1 MSLIEQATQRL
12 EQLRQAGVD
21 LPPAP
26 TPEAPSAVVSAR
38 PVTPVRALEPV
49 FAPSAGAAAA
59 QRVELDP
66 KVLSAAGIVH
76 PDAMRSQLGDEYRV
90 IKRPLIDNAKGRT
103 GAVPIKDAN
112 LIMIT
117 SALPGEGKTFTAA
130 NLAMSIAMELNHT
143 VMLVDADV
151 ARPSLMKLLG
161 LPQRRGLLDVL
172 GDESVDLQQVLL
184 RTNIANLTILPSGNS
199 HPRATE
205 LLASDAMV
213 RLLADMGSRY
223 ADRIIIFDSPPLL
236 VTTEARALAAH
247 MGQVVVVVKA
257 ESTSQA
263 EVKHA
268 LAMIAGCPIKL
279 MLLNQAATSVK
290 DGYGYGYGY
299 GYGN

>member
-1 MSLIEQATQRL
+1 
-12 EQLRQAGVD
+12 
-21 LPPAP
+21 
-26 TPEAPSAVVSAR
+26 
-38 PVTPVRALEPV
+38 
-49 FAPSAGAAAA
+49 
-59 QRVELDP
+59 
-66 KVLSAAGIVH
+66 
-76 PDAMRSQLGDEYRV
+76 
-90 IKRPLIDNAKGRT
+90 
-103 GAVPIKDAN
+103 
-112 LIMIT
+112 
-117 SALPGEGKTFTAA
+117 
-130 NLAMSIAMELNHT
+130 
-143 VMLVDADV
+143 
-151 ARPSLMKLLG
+151 
-161 LPQRRGLLDVL
+161 
-172 GDESVDLQQVLL
+172 
-184 RTNIANLTILPSGNS
+184 
-199 HPRATE
+199 
-205 LLASDAMV
+205 MV